1 VPGQKKGGG
10 KPMEGDLLVRL
21 NIRTLTIGDLD
32 AIVEIDRKVLGK
44 VRRDFW
50 RKKIEAPNPRN
61 PLSGLVGEHE
71 GKVIGFIFG
80 EVSGWEF
87 GIPET
92 VGWISTIGVDPDYQN
107 KGVARNLI
115 QEFINKLRTIGVTVV
130 YTLVNWSDWDLLKFF
145 RAMGFTR
152 GGEMIN
158 LELKLE

>member
-1 VPGQKKGGG
+1 
-10 KPMEGDLLVRL
+10 MEGEFLAGLD
-21 NIRTLTIGDLD
+21 IRPLTIGDLD
-32 AIVEIDRKVLGK
+32 AIVEIDRRVLGM

-50 RKKIEAPNPRN
+50 RNKIELPNSRY
-61 PLSGLVGEHE
+61 PLLGLVAELE
-71 GKVIGFIFG
+71 GKVIGFIVG

-92 VGWISTIGVDPDYQN
+92 VGWISTIGVDPDYQH
-107 KGVARNLI
+107 KGVARKLGQAFIKNL
-115 QEFINKLRTIGVTVV
+115 KAIGVSVV

-158 LELKLE
+158 LELKIE